1 MKTLARLIMALFFLI
16 GMVSAA
22 PALKV
27 GVVDLQKVLFF
38 YDEFKILRI
47 ELANRS
53 SRYENELND
62 MEKEL
67 NEIKKK
73 LQSPSISEEN
83 KQELEGDFSR
93 KMFDLQRKYEQYKKK
108 LDESKEED
116 LEKIKGIV
124 FKEISRI
131 AKVRRLDYVFD
142 QKQLYY
148 GDAMDLTDE
157 LIDILNRKERSLS
170 KGSSARR
177 GSKE

>member
-1 MKTLARLIMALFFLI
+1 MKIIMKLMFFFLLS
-16 GMVSAA
+16 GVVSATSS
-22 PALKV
+22 LKV

-53 SRYENELND
+53 SRYENELNE

-67 NEIKKK
+67 ADIKKK

-124 FKEISRI
+124 FQEISRI
-131 AKVRRLDYVFD
+131 AKVRKLDYVFD

-148 GDAMDLTDE
+148 GNAVDLTDD
-157 LIDILNRKERSLS
+157 LIDILNRKGGSPS
-170 KGSSARR
+170 KGASARR
-177 GSKE
+177 GARD

>member
-1 MKTLARLIMALFFLI
+1 MKIIMKQLMFLFLMS
-16 GMVSAA
+16 GLVSAA
-22 PALKV
+22 STLKV

-53 SRYENELND
+53 SRYENELNE

-67 NEIKKK
+67 AEIKKK

-124 FKEISRI
+124 FQEISKI
-131 AKVRRLDYVFD
+131 ANVRKLDYVFD
-142 QKQLYY
+142 QKQLYF
-148 GDAMDLTDE
+148 GNAVDLTDD
-157 LIDILNRKERSLS
+157 LIDILNRKE
-170 KGSSARR
+170 GSSPKGATAKRGARN
-177 GSKE
+177 